1 MITDRRTMTD
11 RRKHPDGSEC
21 PLNHESV
28 EKLLGTL
35 DSIDHRLQKIER
47 FMLIGH
53 VVVWTIGIIVT
64 AFWWMSENIEIFRSW
79 ANDFLR
85 K

>member
-1 MITDRRTMTD
+1 MAD
-11 RRKHPDGSEC
+11 RRKHPDGSDC

-28 EKLLGTL
+28 EQLLGTL
-35 DSIDHRLQKIER
+35 HSIDKRLQKIEK

-53 VVVWTIGIIVT
+53 VVVWTIAGITGI
-64 AFWWMSENIEIFRSW
+64 FWWLYEHVEHIRDAMR
-79 ANDFLR
+79 DFI

>member
-1 MITDRRTMTD
+1 MTD

-28 EKLLGTL
+28 EKLLTTL
-35 DSIDHRLQKIER
+35 GSIDKRLQKIER

-53 VVVWTIGIIVT
+53 VVIWTIAAVT
-64 AFWWMSENIEIFRSW
+64 GAFWWIYEHIEYIRSIVH
-79 ANDFLR
+79 DFVWNNNNE

>member
-35 DSIDHRLQKIER
+35 DSIDHRLQKIEK

-53 VVVWTIGIIVT
+53 VVVWTIGIMVG
-64 AFWWMSENIEIFRSW
+64 AFWWLHEHIDNVRLIIK
-79 ANDFLR
+79 DFI

>member
-1 MITDRRTMTD
+1 MAD

-21 PLNHESV
+21 PLNYESV

-35 DSIDHRLQKIER
+35 DSIDHRLQKIEK

-53 VVVWTIGIIVT
+53 VVVWTIGVMAG
-64 AFWWMSENIEIFRSW
+64 AFWWLHDNVDYLRLMIK
-79 ANDFLR
+79 DFI